1 MAFLSAAKT
10 VECCRGSG
18 GYNTWVEMREFTD
31 FDGAKLALL
40 KGDQL
45 VSILRDD
52 KADIPFPNMW
62 DLPGGGREESESPES
77 CVLRELREE
86 LGLSLSEEALTY
98 KRRYASGR
106 QGEVVTW
113 FFVAEVPDLDI
124 NRLRLGEEGQAWRMW
139 DVTRFLRMNNAV
151 PRLKERLAEYL
162 AQRENA
168 STS

>member
-1 MAFLSAAKT
+1 
-10 VECCRGSG
+10 
-18 GYNTWVEMREFTD
+18 MREFTD
-31 FDGAKLALL
+31 FEGAKLAIL

-62 DLPGGGREESESPES
+62 DFPGGGREKGESPET
-77 CVLRELREE
+77 CALRELREE
-86 LGLSLSEEALTY
+86 LGLRLDEAALIY
-98 KRRYASGR
+98 RRRYASGR

-139 DVTRFLRMNNAV
+139 DVSRYLRMANAV
-151 PRLKERLAEYL
+151 PIMKTRLAEYL
-162 AQRENA
+162 EQRDVG
-168 STS
+168 

>member
-1 MAFLSAAKT
+1 MRRKHRRVLPG
-10 VECCRGSG
+10 EDEHNRR
-18 GYNTWVEMREFTD
+18 VEMREFTD

-45 VSILRDD
+45 VSILRDN

-62 DLPGGGREESESPES
+62 DFPGGGREDGESPES
-77 CVLRELREE
+77 CVLRELHEE
-86 LGLSLSEEALTY
+86 LGLALPEATLTY

-106 QGEVVTW
+106 QGEVVNW

-151 PRLKERLAEYL
+151 PNMKARLAEYL

-168 STS
+168 SAS

>member
-1 MAFLSAAKT
+1 
-10 VECCRGSG
+10 
-18 GYNTWVEMREFTD
+18 MREFTD
-31 FDGAKLALL
+31 FEGAKLAIL

-62 DLPGGGREESESPES
+62 DFPGGGREKGESPET
-77 CVLRELREE
+77 CALRELREE
-86 LGLSLSEEALTY
+86 LGLRLDEEALTY
-98 KRRYASGR
+98 RRRYASGR

-139 DVTRFLRMNNAV
+139 DVSRYLRMANAV
-151 PRLKERLAEYL
+151 PNMKARLAEYL
-162 AQRENA
+162 EQRA
-168 STS
+168 AG